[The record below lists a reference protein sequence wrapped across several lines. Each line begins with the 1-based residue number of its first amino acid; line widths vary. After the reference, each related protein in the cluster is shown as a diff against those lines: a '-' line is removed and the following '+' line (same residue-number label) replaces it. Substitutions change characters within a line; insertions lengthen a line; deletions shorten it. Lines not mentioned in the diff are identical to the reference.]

1 MKNKLKNNN
10 LNELLLIISLNDY
23 LNENVFYRWQPYA
36 LAEQGHVW
44 SMFQT
49 VDIKG
54 NGR

>member
-1 MKNKLKNNN
+1 M
-10 LNELLLIISLNDY
+10 IISLNDY
-23 LNENVFYRWQPYA
+23 LRKNLTNENVFYRWQPYA

-44 SMFQT
+44 SMFLT